1 MPHHK
6 QFKKTL
12 RQEPKRN
19 LRNKIAK
26 TRLRNLIK
34 SVRTAESK
42 DIALEA
48 LRNTIPV
55 IDSTARKG
63 IIKKETAARQKS
75 RLHKFV
81 NTLT

>member
-1 MPHHK
+1 MPHHT
-6 QFKKTL
+6 QFKKSM

-26 TRLRNLIK
+26 TRLRHLIK
-34 SVRTAESK
+34 DVRTAESK
-42 DIALEA
+42 DAGLVALKVV
-48 LRNTIPV
+48 IPV
-55 IDSTARKG
+55 IDSTARRG

-81 NTLT
+81 NTLA